1 MAKLSYITRFIA
13 DIDSKNINFHFS
25 SGYSAF
31 LSVLLLL
38 CLWTNLF
45 FFFYGKLVKM
55 AHAVL
60 QGDIVKAW
68 NL

>member
-1 MAKLSYITRFIA
+1 MAKPSYITRFIA

-38 CLWTNLF
+38 CLWTNLLF
-45 FFFYGKLVKM
+45 FDGKLVKM
-55 AHAVL
+55 VHAVL